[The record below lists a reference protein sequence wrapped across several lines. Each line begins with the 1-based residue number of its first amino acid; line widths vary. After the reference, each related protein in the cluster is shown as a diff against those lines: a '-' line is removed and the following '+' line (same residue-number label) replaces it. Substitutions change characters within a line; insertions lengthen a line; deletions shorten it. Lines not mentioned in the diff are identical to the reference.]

1 MVTEKYNVLHNN
13 TVFSNPTGIYLNHAK
28 NCTLDNNLVINNGNG
43 ISMTKSTGNR
53 LTGNNASNNSGYGIY
68 LKNSSTGNLLI
79 SNIALSNGKGDI
91 LIEDMENNTIRER
104 GEYVP
109 FPNAVF
115 ACIVLLM
122 AYLVMGR
129 IKRDNY

>member
-1 MVTEKYNVLHNN
+1 M
-13 TVFSNPTGIYLNHAK
+13 

-91 LIEDMENNTIRER
+91 LIEDLENNTLREK

-115 ACIVLLM
+115 ACVVLLM
-122 AYLVMGR
+122 LCLMLSK
-129 IKRDNY
+129 INEN